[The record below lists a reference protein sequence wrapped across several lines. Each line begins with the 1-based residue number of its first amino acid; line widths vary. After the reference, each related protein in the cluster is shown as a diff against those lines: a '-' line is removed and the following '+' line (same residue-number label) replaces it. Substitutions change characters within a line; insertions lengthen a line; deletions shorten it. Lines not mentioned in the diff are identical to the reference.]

1 VALTAPLLIWGAG
14 AIGGTIGAHLVR
26 AGQAAVF
33 VDSAVEHIAAIERHG
48 LRIEGPIAQFIAAA
62 PAFTPERLSGSYERI
77 FLCVKAHH
85 TEAAAR
91 TLRPFLAP
99 DGYVVSMQNGL
110 NERVIAAVVGAE
122 RTIGAFVNFGAD
134 YLEPGVVLY
143 GGRGAV
149 VLGELDGKI
158 TPRLTALHRA
168 ICDFE
173 PAAIVTAN
181 IWGYLWG
188 KLGYGTLLFAT
199 ALTNDSIGDALAIPE
214 YSELYRALG
223 VEVMAVA
230 AAEGV
235 KPEGFNGF
243 DPGAFAPGAGWA
255 RLERSIAEMV
265 VHNRKSAKSHSG
277 IWRDL
282 AVRKRKTEVD
292 AQIAIV
298 AEIGEKHG
306 LASPLI
312 RRLVALIHD
321 IEEGRFGLERK
332 NLDRLAEALAR
343 T

>member
-1 VALTAPLLIWGAG
+1 MTAPLLIWGAG
-14 AIGGTIGAHLVR
+14 AIGGTIGAHLAR
-26 AGQAAVF
+26 AGQAVVF
-33 VDSAVEHIAAIERHG
+33 VDNAVEHIAAIERHG
-48 LRIEGPIAQFIAAA
+48 LRIEGPIAQFSAAA
-62 PAFTPERLSGSYERI
+62 PAFTPDRLSGSYERI

-91 TLRPFLAP
+91 ALRPFLAS

-110 NERVIAAVVGAE
+110 NERVIAAVAGAE

-168 ICDFE
+168 IRDFE
-173 PAAIVTAN
+173 PAAIVTEN

-214 YSELYRALG
+214 YSELYRTLG
-223 VEVMAVA
+223 GEVMAVA

-243 DPGAFAPGAGWA
+243 DPDAFLPGAGRA
-255 RLERSIAEMV
+255 RLERSITEMV
-265 VHNRKSAKSHSG
+265 AHNRKSAKSHSG

-306 LASPLI
+306 LANPLI
-312 RRLVALIHD
+312 RSLVALIHD
-321 IEEGRFGLERK
+321 IEDGRLGLERK
-332 NLDRLAEALAR
+332 NLDRLAGALAR